1 MEKNRIDYLDS
12 LRGLA
17 SVSVVVSH
25 FVLAYRLDLQ
35 FKLLN
40 YSPLHFFYDGFA
52 AVTFF
57 FVLSGYVLTLS
68 LKNRDQISLNSFY
81 LKRIFRIMP
90 AYIVV
95 LLISLLLYYYY
106 VHINTIPE
114 TSNWIDSFWNKP
126 LDLKNFVKQLF
137 FIIPNVDNAELVFQ
151 NWSLNVEMKFSFIIP
166 FLIFIYK
173 KSNFFFFFIFNLVL
187 FLFFNLPIYLIHFSL
202 GITLAMNQDIIVE
215 KFTIIKK
222 KYKVILIL
230 SILFMYTYRYT
241 LPMYYYYI
249 QRRHSLILNNENLIW
264 LITGFGSF
272 LILLYCF
279 TSIRLQKVLNLI
291 FFKFIGKISYAIY
304 LTHIFVLIFFLPI
317 FIKELNNMGIMN
329 LNLINSISLFV
340 LMLLTIVFS
349 CFLTFMVEI
358 PIAKFGNKLI
368 KRRIV
373 VKANN

>member
-17 SVSVVVSH
+17 SLSVVISH

-35 FKLLN
+35 FKLFN

-95 LLISLLLYYYY
+95 LMISLLLYYYY

-114 TSNWIDSFWNKP
+114 TSSWIDSFWSKP
-126 LDLKNFVKQLF
+126 LDMTNFIKQLF
-137 FIIPNVDNAELVFQ
+137 FIVPNVGNAELVFQ

-173 KSNFFFFFIFNLVL
+173 KSNFFFFLIFNLVL
-187 FLFFNLPIYLIHFSL
+187 YLFFNLPIYLIHFSL
-202 GITLAMNQDIIVE
+202 GITLAMNQDFIIG
-215 KFTIIKK
+215 KFMIIKK
-222 KYKVILIL
+222 KHKIILIL

-264 LITGFGSF
+264 LVTGFGSS

-279 TSIRLQKVLNLI
+279 TSIKLQKILNFY
-291 FFKFIGKISYAIY
+291 FFRFIGKISYAIY
-304 LTHIFVLIFFLPI
+304 LTHGFVLIFFLPI
-317 FIKELNNMGIMN
+317 FIKKLNDVGMVNI
-329 LNLINSISLFV
+329 NLINSISLFV
-340 LMLLTIVFS
+340 LILVTIIFS
-349 CFLTFMVEI
+349 YFLAFIVEI
-358 PIAKFGNKLI
+358 PIAKFGNSLVRKRDI
-368 KRRIV
+368 K
-373 VKANN
+373 

>member
-17 SVSVVVSH
+17 SVSVVISH

-114 TSNWIDSFWNKP
+114 TSNWINSFWNKP